1 MAVDQR
7 TLGEKI
13 SDTITEFGGS
23 WKFIIS
29 FSFIMLCWVVLN
41 TCSLFKIIRWDEY
54 PFILLNLV
62 LSFIAAFQAPFI
74 MMSQNRAEAKQDEAY
89 RQLFYEIKELVQ
101 QGNEHSR
108 SNKEDLRTLRAEVK
122 MLRQM
127 QEQQRKSTNRES
139 SSS

>member
-7 TLGEKI
+7 TFGEKI
-13 SDTITEFGGS
+13 SDAITEFGGS

-29 FSFIMLCWVVLN
+29 FSVVMFGWVLLN
-41 TCSLFKIIRWDEY
+41 TLSLFKVIHWDEY

-101 QGNEHSR
+101 KGNEHSR
-108 SNKEDLRTLRAEVK
+108 DNKEDLRTLRLEVK
-122 MLRQM
+122 VLKKML
-127 QEQQRKSTNRES
+127 ES
-139 SSS
+139 KTPTHQP

>member
-7 TLGEKI
+7 TFGEKI
-13 SDTITEFGGS
+13 SDAITEFGGS
-23 WKFIIS
+23 WKFIIT
-29 FSFIMLCWVVLN
+29 FSVIMLGWVVIN
-41 TCSLFKIIRWDEY
+41 TLSFLKVIHWDEY

-74 MMSQNRAEAKQDEAY
+74 MMSQCRAEAKQDEAY

-101 QGNEHSR
+101 KGNEHSQNNR
-108 SNKEDLRTLRAEVK
+108 EDLRTLRTEVK

-127 QEQQRKSTNRES
+127 KEKEEKLKPHQA
-139 SSS
+139 